1 MRQRVLIGI
10 VIILQLILRFGVV
23 PQHFA
28 TDAGIG
34 VNFVEAGLLQPF
46 LVDQLLQLR
55 HLALAPQQVAFIV
68 VDKHQCGK
76 IEIDIGRNGD
86 GELVF
91 FPLRQAEEQVAFAA
105 QQAEGGLVEADD
117 VADDRHQ
124 TVRERQRQDHP
135 GGRHQKAGAQRKR
148 FFILVEHHVHFASKR

>member
-1 MRQRVLIGI
+1 
-10 VIILQLILRFGVV
+10 LRFGVV

-34 VNFVEAGLLQPF
+34 VDFVEAGLLQPL

-55 HLALAPQQVAFIV
+55 HFALAPQQIAFIV
-68 VDKHQCGK
+68 VDKHQRGEV
-76 IEIDIGRNGD
+76 EIDIGGNGD
-86 GELVF
+86 GELVV
-91 FPLRQAEEQVAFAA
+91 FPLRQAEEQVALAA

-135 GGRHQKAGAQRKR
+135 GGRHQEAGAQRKR